1 MLLSHYCT
9 QVSSLSTSLRGSASI
24 LPAVSATMFN
34 QPCLHTTMSIDQIHL
49 DLWTRAHVRQVLE
62 SAAENQED
70 SENMQL
76 FLTWLDDSIQKPL
89 APIKQYL
96 DDDPRIDGVTIGEP
110 IEQPEY
116 ACLCRDL
123 LRNKII
129 EAGEMYYCPPLSPA
143 RTNIECLTDWI
154 WICAVK

>member
-1 MLLSHYCT
+1 
-9 QVSSLSTSLRGSASI
+9 
-24 LPAVSATMFN
+24 MFN
-34 QPCLHTTMSIDQIHL
+34 QPCLHTTVPIDQIHL
-49 DLWTRAHVRQVLE
+49 QLWTPAQVRQVLE
-62 SAAENQED
+62 SAAQNQD
-70 SENMQL
+70 SESMQL

-89 APIKQYL
+89 ASIKQYL
-96 DDDPRIDGVTIGEP
+96 DDDPRIDGGTIGEP

-143 RTNIECLTDWI
+143 RTNIECLTDWL
-154 WICAVK
+154 WICAVNRTD